1 MLEDIQASL
10 WVCVRLSTV
19 FCRARGV
26 RNVSIW
32 RNITFSWATRDSLSY
47 TSCTS
52 TILFSLELIRNSMR
66 KKGWLII
73 IFFSFFSSQRNPY
86 RQYVSI
92 SFFCSIW
99 EYANMYYNKISKEI
113 SWRRST
119 YICVRYPTPSTLVF
133 YRDADGISWEYAP
146 LLSIQNMCMNGGCIL
161 LRVAHLLLLVSVV
174 IFGCLRTIDMGWA
187 CISE

>member
-26 RNVSIW
+26 RTVSIC
-32 RNITFSWATRDSLSY
+32 RNIAFSWATRDSLSY
-47 TSCTS
+47 TSCIS

-174 IFGCLRTIDMGWA
+174 IFGCLRTIDMG
-187 CISE
+187 

>member
-26 RNVSIW
+26 RNVSIC

-47 TSCTS
+47 TSCIS

-86 RQYVSI
+86 RQYVHTKVYHFSVQYENMRI
-92 SFFCSIW
+92 CIIIKSQRKSVEEGLPIYVYGTLPQALSSFIGMRMASVENMLRFCLF
-99 EYANMYYNKISKEI
+99 K
-113 SWRRST
+113 
-119 YICVRYPTPSTLVF
+119 ICVWMGDVSSCVSPTSCSLSASSSS
-133 YRDADGISWEYAP
+133 DA
-146 LLSIQNMCMNGGCIL
+146 
-161 LRVAHLLLLVSVV
+161 
-174 IFGCLRTIDMGWA
+174 
-187 CISE
+187 